1 MNQHFVIRKRGKVV
15 YIQMNFAHPLNLLD
29 REAMAALL
37 QVFETLKTEPDLG
50 AVVLAGK
57 VRAFVGGASI
67 HAMRDLNPETART
80 FIRDLHQC
88 LTAIRHLPVPVI
100 AAIRG
105 YALGAGCELA
115 CACDLRLASETAIF
129 GMPEI
134 KVGIPSVI
142 EGALL
147 VPLIGLSRTA
157 HMVLTGET
165 INAQEA
171 ERIGLVS
178 KILPDAQIEDEA
190 IRIAEEIAD
199 FSPNAV
205 RLQKNLLLQWQNK
218 GMEQAMQDSI
228 EAFSQAYTTGDP
240 HEAMSAFL
248 EKRPPILRVKP

>member
-1 MNQHFVIRKRGKVV
+1 MDQHFVIRKSGRVV
-15 YIQMNFAHPLNLLD
+15 FVQMNFAHPLNLID
-29 REAMAALL
+29 REAMSALL
-37 QVFETLKTEPDLG
+37 QVFETLKTEPNLG

-57 VRAFVGGASI
+57 ARAFVGGASI
-67 HAMRDLNPETART
+67 HEMRDLNPDSARN
-80 FIRDLHQC
+80 FISDLHQC

-105 YALGAGCELA
+105 FALGAGCELA
-115 CACDLRLASETAIF
+115 CACDLRLASETAVF

-147 VPLIGLSRTA
+147 VPIIGLSRAA

-165 INAQEA
+165 VNAQEA

-178 KILPDAQIEDEA
+178 KVLPDAQIEDEA
-190 IRIAEEIAD
+190 TRIAEEISG
-199 FSPNAV
+199 FSSNAV

-228 EAFSQAYTTGDP
+228 EAFSQAYTSGDP

-248 EKRPPILRVKP
+248 EKRKPNFNV